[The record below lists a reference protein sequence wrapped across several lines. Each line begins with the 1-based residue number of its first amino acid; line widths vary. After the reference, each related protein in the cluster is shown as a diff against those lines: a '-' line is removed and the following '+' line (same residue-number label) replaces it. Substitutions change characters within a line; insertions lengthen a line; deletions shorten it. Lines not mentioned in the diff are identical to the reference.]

1 MRKKILIIDDE
12 VEIVETIQYRLE
24 AEGFEVICAYDGFTG
39 LTMART
45 SAPDLI
51 ILDVLMPK
59 MDGFNTCRMIKF
71 DMKHEHIPII
81 ILTGRCEEKDMKT
94 IEEIKADV
102 FMKKPFEGQ
111 ELLAQIKRLLA
122 LA

>member
-1 MRKKILIIDDE
+1 MIIDDE
-12 VEIVETIQYRLE
+12 AEIVETIQYRLE
-24 AEGFEVICAYDGFTG
+24 AEGFEVISANDGFAG

-45 SAPDLI
+45 NAPDLI

-94 IEEIKADV
+94 IKEIKADV
-102 FMKKPFEGQ
+102 FMKKPFEGD
-111 ELLAQIKRLLA
+111 ELLAQIKKLLA
-122 LA
+122 RG